1 LIVAPLAAGQ
11 KDLKYLLSQD
21 NGIWLVTGGAGFI
34 GSNLIEF
41 LIKNGQRV
49 RCLDNFAT
57 GYQRSIT
64 VLRQGFS
71 AQEAANL
78 EVMEGDIR
86 SQSDCRKAVQGVSH
100 VLHQAGLGSVPR
112 SLRDPLT
119 SNDVNVGGFL
129 NMLEHARLE
138 GVASFVFASSSST
151 YGDEPNL
158 PKIEDR
164 IGKPLSPYA
173 VTKLV
178 NEIYAQNYVHSYG
191 FKPIG
196 LRYFN
201 LFGPRQDPNGAYAAV
216 IPRWISA
223 MIHRT
228 EISIN
233 GDGETSRDF
242 CYVQNAVQAN
252 VLAALASEQAKGTV
266 YNVAVGGRTTLNTL
280 FQLLRSELVELG
292 FHYSRAPV
300 YKAFRDGD
308 VRHSQ
313 ADISKAQE
321 LLGYAPAYDLNAG
334 IKEALPWYVAELSKP
349 NHPIE
354 AEAR

>member
-1 LIVAPLAAGQ
+1 LTVAPAATQ
-11 KDLKYLLSQD
+11 PRNLKYLLSRE

-34 GSNLIEF
+34 GSNLIDF

-57 GYQRSIT
+57 GYQRNIAA
-64 VLRQGFS
+64 LKGGFT
-71 AQEAANL
+71 AEEADNL
-78 EVMEGDIR
+78 EMMEGDIR
-86 SQSDCRKAVQGVSH
+86 SRNDCRKAVQGVRH

-138 GVASFVFASSSST
+138 GVGSFVFASSSST

-158 PKIEDR
+158 PKIEHR
-164 IGKPLSPYA
+164 TGKPLSPYA
-173 VTKLV
+173 ATKLI
-178 NEIYAQNYVHSYG
+178 NEIYAQNYTHSYG

-201 LFGPRQDPNGAYAAV
+201 LFGPRQDPNGAYSAV

-223 MIHRT
+223 MIHHT

-252 VLAALASEQAKGTV
+252 ILAALASEEAKGTI

-292 FHYSRAPV
+292 IHYSRAPI

-313 ADISKAQE
+313 ADISKARD
-321 LLGYAPAYDLNAG
+321 LLGYQPTYDLDAG
-334 IKEALPWYVAELSKP
+334 IKEALPWYVTELSQP
-349 NHPIE
+349 NFPLEVE
-354 AEAR
+354 A